1 MAKYK
6 VLQKFKDT
14 ETGTVYKAGD
24 VIEMTV
30 KRANEAMKNLEKWN
44 GDFLKRVEEKGE
56 E

>member
-6 VLQKFKDT
+6 VLQQFEDV
-14 ETGTVYKAGD
+14 ETGTVYTAGD

-30 KRANEAMKNLEKWN
+30 KRANEAMKNLEQWN